1 MCATLCLTRAPAA
14 GARAGGHVAGIL
26 CTVRQNMPWS
36 RVYNPCCES
45 RGCPQRANR
54 GQHPVSA
61 RAGLGGSDT
70 QHRVVRTTRASCVC
84 NARGHTT
91 LGAAVMLV
99 GGTRD

>member
-61 RAGLGGSDT
+61 RAGLAAA
-70 QHRVVRTTRASCVC
+70 TRSTGVYAPRARLVC
-84 NARGHTT
+84 AMREVTR
-91 LGAAVMLV
+91 LLV
-99 GGTRD
+99 QP